1 MAAKLR
7 YIHIIQYYAARKRS
21 LEMSRI
27 SKSVEME
34 SRLGV
39 AFRVYQKIRSDSKRL
54 SGFSAK

>member
-27 SKSVEME
+27 SKSIEIKSSLE
-34 SRLGV
+34 KSLGV
-39 AFRVYQKIRSDSKRL
+39 WEKMGSDTHGYRAF
-54 SGFSAK
+54 GG